1 MCESVSLWAFLVK
14 FPSDTKHRIFAWP
27 CIKHS
32 IIVICVIRNHYLRY
46 ENALTP
52 QSHAIVQYIDTY
64 YGSYYTEQPP
74 TMDLEAHSYEVHME
88 PYIHNFIWNLFELH
102 KKLLLIS
109 YELHMKFIWTSREF
123 HMKWNR
129 IYSYEIHEKF
139 INFIWSSNELLM
151 NFIWNEIKVIHMNL
165 HAVRMKLIWS
175 SYRKTNEVNMLYPCN
190 ANEVDMRLINSSHEI
205 HMKFIWILNDLNF
218 MWTSCEIHKNYMK
231 NTHEYGF

>member
-32 IIVICVIRNHYLRY
+32 IKVICVIRNHYLRY

-52 QSHAIVQYIDTY
+52 KPCNSAVHRHVFRVLLL
-64 YGSYYTEQPP
+64 PP
-74 TMDLEAHSYEVHME
+74 PPPPSNEVHM
-88 PYIHNFIWNLFELH
+88 NFSR
-102 KKLLLIS
+102 IS
-109 YELHMKFIWTSREF
+109 YEMKSNSFICNSREVHKLHMEFKWTSYEF
-123 HMKWNR
+123 H
-129 IYSYEIHEKF
+129 F
-139 INFIWSSNELLM
+139 IC
-151 NFIWNEIKVIHMNL
+151 NEIKVIHMNL

-190 ANEVDMRLINSSHEI
+190 ANEVYMRLINSSHEI